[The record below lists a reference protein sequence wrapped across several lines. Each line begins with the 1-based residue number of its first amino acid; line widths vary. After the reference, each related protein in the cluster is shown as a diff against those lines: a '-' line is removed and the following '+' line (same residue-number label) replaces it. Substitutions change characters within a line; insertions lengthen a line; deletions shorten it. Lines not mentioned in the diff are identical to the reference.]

1 MKTVKSVSDL
11 KQMAL
16 RSGASVSMGTA
27 RFNSTNDKVT
37 TLPRA
42 APKEVVPEPKREPV
56 PVAAA
61 PTKVEV
67 DMAPVASAIA
77 QLQQI
82 QSTLVQSIAQQ
93 MSEMKPGQPVLEWD
107 FSIVRN
113 PDGTLASIRAKAV
126 R

>member
-42 APKEVVPEPKREPV
+42 APKEVVPEPKREPA

-93 MSEMKPGQPVLEWD
+93 MAEMKPGKPVLEWD

>member
-42 APKEVVPEPKREPV
+42 APKEVVPEPKREPA
-56 PVAAA
+56 PVAA